1 MMASSR
7 GLLASLTPQ
16 SVTIRLDR
24 SLLRLYVL
32 MHVAGLAADVRFVHL
47 NLARQLSYGPLLHG
61 EPYAVHQE
69 PSRFLGE
76 GKEMGRDGRACAYLD
91 LSRDTSKPES
101 QVHRD
106 PMVKELVEELRDR
119 VAFLE
124 RSPEQR
130 SVEAE
135 RYQQMV
141 VGLTQ
146 TNNRLSAT
154 LEIRISRLPGTS
166 KGQIPRASLDAYSLY
181 CTPRPLLPDFDSGH
195 VVEVREALKR
205 PQAPARRSARRL
217 TLTSTST
224 HPSNGEAGSML
235 PKVSSLPSPLSP

>member
-1 MMASSR
+1 
-7 GLLASLTPQ
+7 
-16 SVTIRLDR
+16 
-24 SLLRLYVL
+24 

-166 KGQIPRASLDAYSLY
+166 KGQIPRASLDALPFLWCRTLSL
-181 CTPRPLLPDFDSGH
+181 TRKDVFLG
-195 VVEVREALKR
+195 EV
-205 PQAPARRSARRL
+205 
-217 TLTSTST
+217 
-224 HPSNGEAGSML
+224 
-235 PKVSSLPSPLSP
+235 VSSYTPTTSSDQTGAKREYGKSSY

>member
-146 TNNRLSAT
+146 TNNRLST
-154 LEIRISRLPGTS
+154 RVLELEGPPPPPTSSWASDGTAQDVAEAAAS
-166 KGQIPRASLDAYSLY
+166 PEAPRAS
-181 CTPRPLLPDFDSGH
+181 T
-195 VVEVREALKR
+195 
-205 PQAPARRSARRL
+205 
-217 TLTSTST
+217 TSSESDPGT
-224 HPSNGEAGSML
+224 E
-235 PKVSSLPSPLSP
+235 